1 MDRPTSECQ
10 IGNYFPLFEKFKSMT
25 YIRRFRKYI
34 ENNGTGLGKLKDIKE
49 FIFNEFYVKRTI
61 EKEAVHDADLE
72 LYAIQ
77 KARELNWDT
86 FKASKSFINTF

>member
-1 MDRPTSECQ
+1 MFT
-10 IGNYFPLFEKFKSMT
+10 
-25 YIRRFRKYI
+25 
-34 ENNGTGLGKLKDIKE
+34 
-49 FIFNEFYVKRTI
+49 EFYQKQTI

-86 FKASKSFINTF
+86 FMAAQ